1 VKSIM
6 EKAGIVLPLLHG
18 LGKSFGK
25 DYCYP
30 SQKKILQL
38 VKKRY
43 GCERCRRSL
52 NYWLAAFTEAGLLKR
67 VRRHRNDGAL
77 GMIFQSTMYFITLR
91 GYKFLRTLGINVFR
105 DLKAIK
111 SKMAELFK
119 SKYIKGKENIKP
131 GGPAGESRQNDK
143 RKKAPAWD

>member
-1 VKSIM
+1 MKSVM

-43 GCERCRRSL
+43 GCHRCRRSL
-52 NYWLAAFTEAGLLKR
+52 NYWLAAFTETGLLKR

-77 GMIFQSTMYFITLR
+77 GMIFQSTMYFITLK

-111 SKMAELFK
+111 SKMAERFK
-119 SKYIKGKENIKP
+119 NKYIKGKENIKRSGEDP
-131 GGPAGESRQNDK
+131 ESRHPEK
-143 RKKAPAWD
+143 RKKAPAWA

>member
-1 VKSIM
+1 MKSVM

-38 VKKRY
+38 IKIRY
-43 GCERCRRSL
+43 SCERCRRTL
-52 NYWLAAFTEAGLLKR
+52 NYWLAAFTEDGLLKR
-67 VRRHRNDGAL
+67 VQRHRNDGTL
-77 GMIFQSTMYFITLR
+77 GMIFQSTMYFISLK

-111 SKMAELFK
+111 SKMAERFK
-119 SKYIKGKENIKP
+119 SKYIKGKENIKYSGEDP
-131 GGPAGESRQNDK
+131 ESRQLNK
-143 RKKAPAWD
+143 RKKPPAWT